1 MAFYHPEDEE
11 ARLRRRLSE
20 KAVELAVQGRWEEAE
35 AVNRNIIEKFPS
47 DVEAYNRLGRAL
59 AELGDFAQA
68 KQAYLKAL
76 ALSPSNAIAKRN
88 LARLT
93 TLPEG
98 DKHGKASWFRVQAR
112 RVDPEFFTT
121 EMGKSGI
128 VNLCN
133 LASGEVLAKM
143 SLGGKVQLSVKGQRL
158 IVESAYGEYVGEV
171 EPKHAL
177 RLIKLI
183 KGGNR
188 YAAAILS
195 YEENEV
201 QVVIREVYQH
211 PSNVGRP
218 SFPVQAAER
227 LRSYIEESLLR
238 RKLAIDEAE
247 VVERGE
253 SFEDEA
259 EYSKGEEESL
269 PEGFSV
275 LGEIG
280 NERELE
286 V

>member
-1 MAFYHPEDEE
+1 MAYYHQEDKET
-11 ARLRRRLSE
+11 RLRRRLSG
-20 KAVELAVQGRWEEAE
+20 KAVDLAVQGRWEEAE

-59 AELGDFAQA
+59 TELGDFAQA

-76 ALSPSNAIAKRN
+76 ALAPSNSIARKN

-93 TLPEG
+93 SLPEG
-98 DKHGKASWFRVQAR
+98 GKHRKASWFRVQAR
-112 RVDPEFFTT
+112 KVAPEFFTT
-121 EMGKSGI
+121 EMGKGGV

-133 LASGEVLAKM
+133 LASGEVLVKM
-143 SLGGKVQLSVKGQRL
+143 GLGDEVQLSVKEQHL
-158 IVESAYGEYVGEV
+158 IVESAYGEYLGEV

-195 YEENEV
+195 YGENEV

-211 PSNVGRP
+211 PSHVGRP
-218 SFPVQAAER
+218 SFPVQATER
-227 LRSYIEESLLR
+227 LRSYIKESLLR
-238 RKLAIDEAE
+238 RKFIIDEAE
-247 VVERGE
+247 AVERGE
-253 SFEDEA
+253 NLEEEA
-259 EYSKGEEESL
+259 EYPKGEEESL

-275 LGEIG
+275 LGEIS